1 MKTPIEGLLSSSKKV
16 CTENEEI
23 LGNYVDNYKEFLMM
37 TMIAE
42 GDSSKIDEATT
53 ALENAQETKCL
64 RLSMYI
70 QKKYPVDNMITFI
83 SHVMYRVFLLY
94 LQLLIERTDTIDCA
108 KFKLVTYYQTGIFSK
123 ATILL
128 EIIPTPSHR
137 GILYQSERRIS
148 WIKIIYPSKPHLT
161 LQSSRRTW
169 KNSKVKLS

>member
-70 QKKYPVDNMITFI
+70 QKKYPVDNMISF
-83 SHVMYRVFLLY
+83 
-94 LQLLIERTDTIDCA
+94 
-108 KFKLVTYYQTGIFSK
+108 IFSCYVQSIFTLP
-123 ATILL
+123 TI
-128 EIIPTPSHR
+128 
-137 GILYQSERRIS
+137 ILR
-148 WIKIIYPSKPHLT
+148 KD
-161 LQSSRRTW
+161 
-169 KNSKVKLS
+169 